1 MKPKAVKIHKEGHYV
16 MIKESIHR
24 KDVTV
29 VIIYVPNIGAPE
41 NLKQK
46 LTGQRRNSNTVDG
59 DSNSL
64 PLTKG

>member
-1 MKPKAVKIHKEGHYV
+1 
-16 MIKESIHR
+16 MIKESIHQ

-29 VIIYVPNIGAPE
+29 VITYVPNIGAPE

-46 LTGQRRNSNTVDG
+46 LTGRRRNSSTGDG

-64 PLTKG
+64 PLTKGQIRQN